1 MEKGSAAVARTAL
14 NVGRT
19 DTMTASTW
27 RWLATAVAIAIA
39 VALPFWLRNYHVFEL
54 TMVMIYAIAV
64 LGLSSVAGC
73 DGGPIG
79 ANVPQSSGAN
89 FVGHAYESA
98 CYKAEQRPQAP
109 AVSGTTV
116 TGAHLSLASYR
127 GDTIVLN
134 FWGSWCAPCRAE
146 APALSSLARQLHG
159 KHVQFVGVD
168 IRDEPDAALAFMQ
181 NFNVSYPS
189 LNDPNDEIA
198 LEFHDT
204 VPPAAIPTTLVIDRD
219 GRIAARIFGA
229 STYAEL
235 KELVMKVAGLK
246 S

>member
-1 MEKGSAAVARTAL
+1 VSRLPAYARP
-14 NVGRT
+14 
-19 DTMTASTW
+19 
-27 RWLATAVAIAIA
+27 AIAA
-39 VALPFWLRNYHVFEL
+39 
-54 TMVMIYAIAV
+54 AIAV
-64 LGLSSVAGC
+64 LGLSAVAGC
-73 DGGPIG
+73 DGGAIG

-98 CYKAEQRPQAP
+98 FYKVGQRPQAP

-116 TGAHLSLASYR
+116 SGAHLSLSSYR

-159 KHVQFVGVD
+159 KHVQFVGID
-168 IRDEPDAALAFMQ
+168 IRDEPDSAQAFMQ
-181 NFNVSYPS
+181 TFNVSYPS
-189 LNDPNDEIA
+189 LSDPNDQIA
-198 LEFHDT
+198 LAFHST

-219 GRIAARIFGA
+219 GRIAARIFGSA
-229 STYAEL
+229 SYEEL
-235 KELVMKVAGLK
+235 KSVVDEVAGLR